1 MNARP
6 RGSPAAVTV
15 AIAATLAVA
24 AIAFAAASPD
34 GAFFDIAPNIPGAA
48 AAVGLTVLFFGA
60 EFALIHVEFRLQAYS
75 YVLAGIPL
83 ALGLATSDVR
93 DVVVARVA
101 GSLLAFVVQRP
112 NAVKV
117 AYNTAAYAFEAA
129 AAGFLIHRVSA
140 HPQSLTLPHVVR
152 FYAVMALLD
161 IVMTGLVLV
170 VIRLHQGVVT
180 RKTITHVA
188 VPAIPFSLASSAAA
202 LTVLLLTRFGAV
214 GYCLLALLLACGA
227 LAYRSYQRLHR
238 RHEALSFVQ
247 SFIEDST
254 TPELGHSASAQML
267 SQVRALMN
275 AAATELM
282 LEEPSGSTHLVV
294 TDEGVVTAIAP
305 TDDWLLSRVRTLGE
319 PLLVSRRARDKGMQ
333 AWLSARGCKEALIVP
348 VKSPAAS
355 GTLVV
360 RDRLGET
367 TGFTKDDLTLLQ
379 ALGGH
384 LAVSMQNAR
393 LLDRLRYEATHD
405 ALTGLANRALLQA
418 TLRDTADDARALE
431 VAVLLIDLDQFK
443 EVNDAL
449 GHPVGDELLKI
460 VSQRLTVA
468 APSSALVARLGGDEF
483 AVLLRPQPDLV
494 NAATNVAR
502 AMIAAI
508 SEPAKVSDT
517 YVATQASIGIAVS
530 GATSDHADLLRN
542 ADTAM
547 YAAKSQPTGIVVYD
561 AELDRGRVER
571 LALSADLQQALRSND
586 QLILHYQPKIDLT
599 TSRITGVEALVR
611 WNHPNLGLLGPDVFI
626 PLAESSGM
634 IEQLTPLVLRM
645 ALRQCRAW
653 LDDGLDLTVAVN
665 LSAKNVSNP
674 SLPDAIGFA
683 LADAGLTPD
692 HLVLEITESSVMGD
706 PDRTL
711 PVLRRLAAIG
721 VSLSLDDFGT
731 GYSSLSYLQRF
742 PVREVKI
749 DRSFVGGLSDP
760 AGAHTAEALIRS
772 IIGLGESLRL
782 NVVAEGVEDAA
793 TLAKLQQYGCDVA
806 QGYFIGRP
814 APADQ
819 VRLEPPQER
828 PTGWP
833 RAVGA

>member
-1 MNARP
+1 MKSKRA
-6 RGSPAAVTV
+6 SPPTLTI
-15 AIAATLAVA
+15 AIAVTLAVA
-24 AIAFAAASPD
+24 AIVFALASKSGPAFD
-34 GAFFDIAPNIPGAA
+34 VAPSMPWPVGAA
-48 AAVGLTVLFFGA
+48 ALFALFFGA
-60 EFALIHVEFRLQAYS
+60 EFALIHVEFRQQAYS
-75 YVLAGIPL
+75 YALAGIPL
-83 ALGLATSDVR
+83 ALGLAICDVR
-93 DVVVARVA
+93 VVVGARVV
-101 GSLLAFVVQRP
+101 GSLLAFIVQRP
-112 NAVKV
+112 TAVKI

-129 AAGFLIHRVSA
+129 AAGFAIHRVGA
-140 HPQSLTLPHVVR
+140 HPQALTLPHVVR
-152 FYAVMALLD
+152 FYIVMAALD

-170 VIRLHQGVVT
+170 VIRLHQGTVT
-180 RKTITHVA
+180 RKTIVDVA
-188 VPAIPFSLASSAAA
+188 APVIPFSVASSALAFA
-202 LTVLLLTRFGAV
+202 VLLLTRFGSV
-214 GYCLLALLLACGA
+214 GYCLLALLLICGS
-227 LAYRSYQRLHR
+227 LAYRSYQKLHR

-247 SFIEDST
+247 SFIEDSA
-254 TPELGHSASAQML
+254 TPALGHSASGEML
-267 SQVRALMN
+267 ARVRALMN

-282 LEEPSGSTHLVV
+282 LHESTNITQL
-294 TDEGVVTAIAP
+294 TAAEDGVVTSAFPA
-305 TDDWLLSRVRTLGE
+305 DDWLLSRVRALGE
-319 PLLVSRRARDKGMQ
+319 PVLVSRRSRDKGVQ
-333 AWLSARGCKEALIVP
+333 AWLNARGCREALIVP
-348 VKSPAAS
+348 VKSAAVS

-367 TGFTKDDLTLLQ
+367 TGFTKEDLTLLQ

-384 LAVSMQNAR
+384 LAVSLQNAR

-418 TLRDTADDARALE
+418 TLREAADDESAVE
-431 VAVLLIDLDQFK
+431 IAVLLIDLDQFK

-449 GHPVGDELLKI
+449 GHPVGDELLKV
-460 VSQRLTVA
+460 VSARLTGA

-483 AVLLRPQPDLV
+483 AVLLRPQPDLL
-494 NAATNVAR
+494 NAAVRVAGE
-502 AMIAAI
+502 MINAV
-508 SEPAKVSDT
+508 SEPARVGDT

-530 GATSDHADLLRN
+530 GTTSDHADLLRN

-547 YAAKSQPTGIVVYD
+547 YAAKSQPTGVVVYT

-571 LALSADLQQALRSND
+571 LALSADLQVALRSD
-586 QLILHYQPKIDLT
+586 QLVLHYQPKIDLA
-599 TSRITGVEALVR
+599 SKRVTGVEALVR
-611 WNHPNLGLLGPDVFI
+611 WNHPQLGMLGPDSFI

-634 IEQLTPLVLRM
+634 IEQVTPLVLRM

-653 LDDGLDLTVAVN
+653 LDEGLDLSVAVN

-674 SLPDAIGFA
+674 SLPEMISLA

-711 PVLRRLAAIG
+711 PVLRRLAATG
-721 VSLSLDDFGT
+721 VALSLDDFGT

-793 TLAKLQQYGCDVA
+793 TLLKLQQFGCDVA

-819 VRLEPPQER
+819 LRIAAPEER

-833 RAVGA
+833 RAV